1 MHHRIRWKFVL
12 IPTLIVLFLSVYP
25 QINVWM
31 AKGRGW
37 NGAYVVSNYDE
48 VAYSSYVNA
57 LINDRPRKTD
67 PFIGKDNIEGETL
80 YSIQAVPAFTT
91 AYVAKVFGLSA
102 SSAFI
107 ILNFLIAIF
116 STVAIFFLI
125 RAVTGDDLVAGVGAL
140 AVLCLG
146 TGAAFQGELQHMILG
161 NYLCDF
167 FPFLRR
173 YQPGF
178 AFPIFFVFCFLI
190 WRAFTSEK
198 KRSGLLYAA
207 ASGAVFVILVYSYFY
222 LWTAAL
228 AWFGVF
234 AGLSF
239 LARGSDRRNIAIRG
253 VIVGAFAVAAVV
265 PFFILL
271 SHRVMNMDDVQLLDL
286 THAPNVFELPELLG
300 LTITAACLCLAKT
313 GKLEL
318 RSPTV
323 LFILSLALTPIVLFN
338 QQVLTGH
345 SLQPVHYAIF
355 IANYLVVL
363 SAVLL
368 VWNGLRSVETG
379 ELSHK
384 ARRGFVYLALVAVI
398 WGFVE
403 SSATTKRNAGYEG
416 LRDDAMPVLTYLRDA
431 EPAKPDADGQYPTVL
446 STNLM
451 VADYLPT
458 VTSYR
463 SLWNPHTNSAGGV
476 TSAENLELF
485 ERYAYLSGYDEND
498 LAQAMDDNLYE
509 VMAALFG
516 GGRAVPELAT
526 AANRITAREKQAA
539 IARYKNYIAAFDQTH
554 ASPPVI
560 EYLIVPV
567 NAEPDYKSIDRW
579 YVRDEG
585 KAFGLF
591 KLFHLE
597 RRAAN

>member
-1 MHHRIRWKFVL
+1 MHHRIRWKYVL
-12 IPTLIVLFLSVYP
+12 VPTLIVLFLSVYP

-31 AKGRGW
+31 AKGRAW

-57 LINDRPRKTD
+57 LINGRPRKTD
-67 PFIGKDNIEGETL
+67 PFIGKDNVEGETL

-91 AYVAKVFGLSA
+91 AYVARAFGLSA

-107 ILNFLIAIF
+107 LLNFLIAIF
-116 STVAIFFLI
+116 STLAILFLI
-125 RAVTGDDLVAGVGAL
+125 RAITGDDLVAGVGSL

-146 TGAAFQGELQHMILG
+146 TAAAFQGELQHMILG

-178 AFPIFFVFCFLI
+178 AFPIFFVFCFLV
-190 WRAFTSEK
+190 WQAFTKDEK
-198 KRSGLLYAA
+198 RASFRYAA
-207 ASGAVFVILVYSYFY
+207 ASGIVFVVLVFSYFY

-228 AWFGVF
+228 AWFVVF
-234 AGLSF
+234 ALINFS
-239 LARGSDRRNIAIRG
+239 ARNSDRRPVTLRSA
-253 VIVGAFAVAAVV
+253 IVGAFAIVAVV
-265 PFFILL
+265 PYFILL

-286 THAPNVFELPELLG
+286 THAPNLFELPEILG
-300 LTITAACLCLAKT
+300 LLIVAVCLYLAKA

-318 RSPTV
+318 GRSSV
-323 LFILSLALTPIVLFN
+323 LFILSLAVTPMVLFN
-338 QQVLTGH
+338 QQVLTGR

-363 SAVLL
+363 AAVLL
-368 VWNGLRSVETG
+368 AWNVLRSVETG
-379 ELSHK
+379 YLSQK
-384 ARRGFVYLALVAVI
+384 ARRGFVYLGLVAVF

-416 LRDDAMPVLTYLRDA
+416 LRDDAMPVLTYLRDV
-431 EPAKPDADGQYPTVL
+431 EPAKADNGGQYPTVL

-463 SLWNPHTNSAGGV
+463 SLWNPHTNSAGGI

-485 ERYAYLSGYDEND
+485 ERYLYLSGYSEKD

-526 AANRITAREKQAA
+526 DSNRISLREKQAA
-539 IARYKNYIAAFDQTH
+539 IAKYKDYIARFDGTH
-554 ASPPVI
+554 ASPPI
-560 EYLIVPV
+560 IDYFIVPL
-567 NAEPDYKSIDRW
+567 NAEPDYRNIDRW
-579 YVRDEG
+579 YMRDEG
-585 KAFGLF
+585 TTFGLF
-591 KLFHLE
+591 KLFHLKP
-597 RRAAN
+597 RQAN